1 MKIRGI
7 SHLRNQ
13 EFHSVR
19 VILSQLSEA
28 FTRTETLVPVIILGL
43 VLIMAA
49 RIPLDS
55 DQWWHLRAGAVTWEQ
70 RSPVT
75 TDQFSFTREGSRWI
89 NHSWLSELLMFLFFR
104 WGDYRGLTFMVAGL
118 AAVTIGLIY
127 LQMEGSPLTRA
138 FLLVAGI
145 PLIALVWSP
154 RPQMFSLLCFG
165 VLAYLLHLYKRQRKN
180 LLWISPLLFIVWSNL
195 HGGYPLGLLLMIAFF
210 VGEILNHL
218 FYQSSDK
225 HFTRNELA
233 QIIFWLG
240 LSALAVII
248 NPNWTSMWSIPF
260 RTIGVRVLQDYI
272 EEWKSP
278 DFHEIQQQTFLWLL
292 LATFS
297 VIGLSKRRV
306 DGCDLLSLV
315 IFAYLGMLARRNI
328 APFGMI
334 AIPVLSRYL
343 PYIRIN
349 FRNRVISFFQN
360 PEVNRNRRI
369 AKKTSLLINGILIF
383 SIIVG
388 VSYKIVY
395 VSSRDILNQ
404 HERQEFPY
412 DAVHWIKANK
422 PKGNLL
428 NSYNWGGYLIWNL
441 PEYPVFID
449 GRTDLFG
456 DDLLED
462 YLSLMSGDG
471 GWEQLLDYYDINLIL
486 IENGSALGKVLR
498 KSVSW
503 HLEYKDNK
511 AEIYIRAD

>member
-1 MKIRGI
+1 MKIWGI
-7 SHLRNQ
+7 LHLRNQ
-13 EFHSVR
+13 EFQRVR
-19 VILSQLSEA
+19 VILSQSSEA

-75 TDQFSFTREGSRWI
+75 IDQFSFTREGSRWI
-89 NHSWLSELLMFLFFR
+89 NHSWLSELLMFLMFR
-104 WGDYRGLTFMVAGL
+104 WGDFRGLTFMVAGL
-118 AAVTIGLIY
+118 AAVTIGLVY
-127 LQMEGSPLTRA
+127 LQIEGSPLTRA

-145 PLIALVWSP
+145 PTIALVWSP

-165 VLAYLLHLYKRQRKN
+165 ILAYLLYLYKWQRKN

-195 HGGYPLGLLLMIAFF
+195 HGGYPLGLLLMIAFI

-218 FYQSSDK
+218 FYQSGDK
-225 HFTRNELA
+225 NFTRNELA

-248 NPNWTSMWSIPF
+248 NPNWTLMWSIPF
-260 RTIGVRVLQDYI
+260 RTVSIRVLQDHI

-278 DFHEIQQQTFLWLL
+278 DLHEIQQQTFLWLL
-292 LATFS
+292 LATFG
-297 VIGLSKRRV
+297 VIGLSKRRL
-306 DGCDLLSLV
+306 DGSDLLSLV

-334 AIPVLSRYL
+334 AIPVLSRHL
-343 PYIRIN
+343 PHLSFN
-349 FRNRVISFFQN
+349 FRDSVLSILKN
-360 PEVNRNRRI
+360 PEVNRRI
-369 AKKTSLLINGILIF
+369 SKKTSLLINGILIF

-388 VSYKIVY
+388 ASYKIDY
-395 VSSRDILNQ
+395 VSSSDLFNQ

-412 DAVHWIKANK
+412 DAVQWIKANK
-422 PKGNLL
+422 PKGNLF

-462 YLSLMSGDG
+462 YLNLMRGDD
-471 GWEQLLDYYDINLIL
+471 GWEQLLDFYDINLIL
-486 IENGSALGKVLR
+486 IENGSTLGKVLR
-498 KSVSW
+498 KSVPW
-503 HLEYKDNK
+503 RLEYKDDK